1 MEEMK
6 KKLLEEAGV
15 DIEDA
20 LARFMNNETLMLKML
35 LRFTEDNN
43 FFRLKQAME
52 EQNISQAFEAAH
64 ALKGLTGNLS
74 LKELYQKISI
84 MTEDL
89 RRGDLTAA
97 AAAMPE
103 LENLFHHATENL
115 LALD

>member
-35 LRFTEDNN
+35 LRFSEDQN
-43 FFRLKQAME
+43 FLQLKKAIE
-52 EQNISQAFEAAH
+52 ERDVSRAFEAAH

-74 LKELYQKISI
+74 LKELYRHVSFI
-84 MTEDL
+84 TEEL
-89 RRGDLTAA
+89 RRGELDEAA
-97 AAAMPE
+97 GRMPG
-103 LENLFHHATENL
+103 LEKLFQRTMEVL
-115 LALD
+115 VQIG